1 MRMLVLSA
9 MLLPLSFGNS
19 VAQDQA
25 GVSAAVRGEVQF
37 VAAAPRRNA
46 VIGRKLASGE
56 PVFMGDRIGTGPES
70 SLQLML
76 LDETTLSIGPGS
88 SVTVDNFVYD
98 PARGGGKVTLD
109 VARGAFRFISG
120 RIARDEPRN
129 VEIRTPAGTIGIRGT
144 IVVGRVDELG
154 RVLVVLAGPGGAN
167 NAGNARGGFDFVS
180 PSGTVSARQPGWGV
194 NAEPGS
200 LARSVQLTPV
210 EIDALGARVQPQRG
224 PEPRPLRGPGEPSR
238 PPGPGPSPGDEAGQ
252 AKARGFDNLSAT
264 RPIRED
270 ARAFDNKALIANQAA
285 QQIADRATTIGEL
298 RLLTQ
303 GIAVFQQL
311 NVPMSRVDLG
321 TADGSYNFNLVV
333 NLANRTFQ
341 GGFSN
346 INAPSQGVTSATM
359 VTGGALSYAN
369 TPAGSFAG
377 LPFNSVCGAAA
388 CSGNFTLLNVNA
400 IIAKNARHFVNVDSG
415 GGVVTRGVGVAIR

>member
-1 MRMLVLSA
+1 MRLGVLSA
-9 MLLPLSFGNS
+9 MLLALGLDAAG
-19 VAQDQA
+19 AQDQA

-37 VAAAPRRNA
+37 VAAAAPRNA

-56 PVFMGDRIGTGPES
+56 PIFMGDRIATGAES

-76 LDETTLSIGPGS
+76 LDETTLSIGPSS

-98 PARGGGKVTLD
+98 PTRGSGKVTLN

-144 IVVGRVDELG
+144 IVVGRVDDQG
-154 RVLVVLAGPGGAN
+154 RVLAVLAGPGGAN

-180 PSGTVSARQPGWGV
+180 QSGTVSARQPGWGV
-194 NAEPGS
+194 NAEPGAI
-200 LARSVQLTPV
+200 ARSVQFTPV
-210 EIDALGARVQPQRG
+210 EIDALGARVQPLRG
-224 PEPRPLRGPGEPSR
+224 AEPRPPL
-238 PPGPGPSPGDEAGQ
+238 PGPGAPRPGDDGGQ
-252 AKARGFDNLSAT
+252 GKARGLDNLVAT

-270 ARAFDNKALIANQAA
+270 ARSFDGRALIANQAA

-303 GIAVFQQL
+303 GVAVFQQS
-311 NVPMSRVDLG
+311 NVPMTRLDLG
-321 TADGSYNFNLVV
+321 TPDGSYNFNLVV

-341 GGFSN
+341 GGFTN
-346 INAPSQGVTSATM
+346 ITAPSQSVSGVSM
-359 VTGGALSYAN
+359 VTGGTISYAA
-369 TPAGSFAG
+369 TSAGSFAG
-377 LPFNSVCGAAA
+377 LPFSASCASAA
-388 CSGNFTLLNVNA
+388 CSGNFTLLNGNA
-400 IIAKNARHFVNVDSG
+400 QIARAARHFVNVNGG

>member
-1 MRMLVLSA
+1 MRILLLAAVLIVA
-9 MLLPLSFGNS
+9 T
-19 VAQDQA
+19 VETTTAQDQA

-37 VAAAPRRNA
+37 VAAARPRNA

-70 SLQLML
+70 SMQLML

-88 SVTVDNFVYD
+88 SVTVDTFVYD

-144 IVVGRVDELG
+144 IVVGRVDDQG
-154 RVLVVLAGPGGAN
+154 RVLVVLAGPGGDN

-224 PEPRPLRGPGEPSR
+224 PEPRPLRGPGEPPR
-238 PPGPGPSPGDEAGQ
+238 PPGPGDEAGQ
-252 AKARGFDNLSAT
+252 AKARGLNNLFAT

-270 ARAFDNKALIANQAA
+270 ARAFDNKALIANQAT

-303 GIAVFQQL
+303 GFAVFQQL
-311 NVPMSRVDLG
+311 NVPMVRQGLG
-321 TADGSYNFNLVV
+321 TPDGSYNFNLVV
-333 NLANRTFQ
+333 NFANRTFQ
-341 GGFSN
+341 GGFTN
-346 INAPSQGVTSATM
+346 INAPSQGVTNASM
-359 VTGGALSYAN
+359 LTGGAQSYAA
-369 TPAGSFAG
+369 TPAGNFAG
-377 LPFNSVCGAAA
+377 LPFTSGCAPAA
-388 CSGNFTLLNVNA
+388 CSGNFTLLNGSAV
-400 IIAKNARHFVNVDSG
+400 IAKAARHFVNVDSG
-415 GGVVTRGVGVAIR
+415 GGVVSKGVGVAIR

>member
-1 MRMLVLSA
+1 MRMLWLTA
-9 MLLPLSFGNS
+9 TLLPL
-19 VAQDQA
+19 VLEAAIAQDQA

-37 VAAAPRRNA
+37 VAAARPRSA

-56 PVFMGDRIGTGPES
+56 PIFMGDRIGTGPES

-98 PARGGGKVTLD
+98 PARAGGKVTLD

-144 IVVGRVDELG
+144 IVVGRVDEQG
-154 RVLVVLAGPGGAN
+154 RVLAVLAGPGGAN
-167 NAGNARGGFDFVS
+167 NTGNARGGFDFVS
-180 PSGTVSARQPGWGV
+180 PSGGTVSARQPGWGV

-200 LARSVQLTPV
+200 IARSVQLSAV
-210 EIDALGARVQPQRG
+210 EIEALGARVQPQRG
-224 PEPRPLRGPGEPSR
+224 PEPRPLRGPGEPPR
-238 PPGPGPSPGDEAGQ
+238 PPGPGDEAGQ
-252 AKARGFDNLSAT
+252 ARARGFDNVLAT

-270 ARAFDNKALIANQAA
+270 ARGFDGKALLANQKA

-303 GIAVFQQL
+303 GVAVFQQL
-311 NVPMSRVDLG
+311 NVPMTRQGLG
-321 TADGSYNFNLVV
+321 TPDGSYNFNLVV

-346 INAPSQGVTSATM
+346 INAPSQSVAGASM
-359 VTGGALSYAN
+359 LTGGAISYAN
-369 TPAGSFAG
+369 TPAGSIAG
-377 LPFNSVCGAAA
+377 LPFSASCASAS
-388 CSGNFTLLNVNA
+388 CSGNFTLLNGSAV
-400 IIAKNARHFVNVDSG
+400 IAKSARHFVNVDSG
-415 GGVVTRGVGVAIR
+415 GGVVTKGVGVAIR